1 MNGKSQ
7 SWMNETGVAMRGL
20 SKALMLFSILL
31 WIAMIGCSKKDSEE
45 LSGSGILEATEI
57 LISAKLAGTLIDMP
71 VAEGMVVSAG
81 QMIAQIDTEKI
92 YLQKKQ
98 LIAGWT
104 ELKLNLQN
112 AQRGVDL
119 ARENLEN
126 TKKKYQRIKAL
137 LEENSATQQQYD
149 DIFTAYQAAQVQYD
163 NAVTSLKALRAKEDQ
178 LVAQL
183 ELIESQLRD
192 TKIAAPITGT
202 IIEKYVEQGE
212 IAKPGGPIVSMADLQ
227 KMWIK
232 VFFKEPALGRIKLNG
247 PAEIRISSYPDRS
260 FPGRV
265 SWISPRAEFTPKT
278 VQTKE
283 ARSDLVYAVK
293 IEVPNPDG
301 VLKIGMPADV
311 TIK

>member
-1 MNGKSQ
+1 
-7 SWMNETGVAMRGL
+7 
-20 SKALMLFSILL
+20 
-31 WIAMIGCSKKDSEE
+31 MIGCSKRESEE

-57 LISAKLAGTLIDMP
+57 LISAKSAGTLIEMP
-71 VAEGMVVSAG
+71 VAEGIVVSAG

-98 LIAGWT
+98 LIAAWT

-126 TKKKYQRIKAL
+126 IKKKYQRIKAL

-163 NAVTSLKALRAKEDQ
+163 NAMTSLKALRAKEDQ

-192 TKIAAPITGT
+192 TKITAPITGT

-212 IAKPGGPIVSMADLQ
+212 IARVGGPIVSMADLQ

-232 VFFKEPALGRIKLNG
+232 VFFKEPALGRIKLNS
-247 PAEIRISSYPDRS
+247 PAEIRISAYPDRS

-293 IEVPNPDG
+293 IEVLNPDG

-311 TIK
+311 VIK